1 MCRLR
6 PSSKSRVVS
15 FFRVGHIKRRLHKSE
30 LDKSLVLPLS
40 RDNNT
45 WGLHEVRRLPK
56 SELDQSLVL
65 PLSRDNNIW
74 GLQGEPHGGQCY
86 SQLQPSIN
94 TFPIYMYM
102 IVY

>member
-1 MCRLR
+1 MR

-40 RDNNT
+40 RDNNM
-45 WGLHEVRRLPK
+45 WGLHEVRRLHK

-65 PLSRDNNIW
+65 PLSRVNNI
-74 GLQGEPHGGQCY
+74 GVYKENRMVANVI
-86 SQLQPSIN
+86 PSCN
-94 TFPIYMYM
+94 PP
-102 IVY
+102 